1 MELQRS
7 RPQYGDSQSRLSLRE
22 RNGCESAASQDRLN
36 VPEVLEDWTPQTPK
50 VTKIPSSVLFA
61 ERTTTMAT
69 PLFRE
74 ALDRVAP
81 LHEAGRGN
89 QESES

>member
-36 VPEVLEDWTPQTPK
+36 VPEVLE
-50 VTKIPSSVLFA
+50 
-61 ERTTTMAT
+61 
-69 PLFRE
+69 
-74 ALDRVAP
+74 ALDSADSKG
-81 LHEAGRGN
+81 HENSIIRFVRGAN
-89 QESES
+89 NDYGYPIIS